1 MLNKPNMDDEDLE
14 KLNDLF
20 KMYVEH
26 GIEYNETINDLY
38 MEELRD
44 MIQRKFSDSSEEEIV
59 EMENIIISAGSS
71 IEVEVE
77 VESDGSTSIVI

>member
-71 IEVEVE
+71 MEVEIND
-77 VESDGSTSIVI
+77 DGSTSIVI

>member
-1 MLNKPNMDDEDLE
+1 MLNKPNMDDEHLE

-26 GIEYNETINDLY
+26 GIEYNETIKDLY

-71 IEVEVE
+71 MEVEIND
-77 VESDGSTSIVI
+77 DGSTSIVI

>member
-1 MLNKPNMDDEDLE
+1 MLNKPNMDDDDLE
-14 KLNDLF
+14 KLNDLL

-26 GIEYNETINDLY
+26 GIKYNEKINDLY

-71 IEVEVE
+71 MEVEIND
-77 VESDGSTSIVI
+77 DGSKSVVI

>member
-1 MLNKPNMDDEDLE
+1 
-14 KLNDLF
+14 
-20 KMYVEH
+20 
-26 GIEYNETINDLY
+26 

-71 IEVEVE
+71 MEVEIND
-77 VESDGSTSIVI
+77 DGSKSVVI

>member
-1 MLNKPNMDDEDLE
+1 
-14 KLNDLF
+14 
-20 KMYVEH
+20 
-26 GIEYNETINDLY
+26 
-38 MEELRD
+38 LRD

-71 IEVEVE
+71 IEVEAE

>member
-1 MLNKPNMDDEDLE
+1 ME
-14 KLNDLF
+14 KFNDLF

-38 MEELRD
+38 MEVLRD
-44 MIQRKFSDSSEEEIV
+44 MIHRKFSDSSEEEIV

-71 IEVEVE
+71 MEVEIND
-77 VESDGSTSIVI
+77 DGSTSIVI